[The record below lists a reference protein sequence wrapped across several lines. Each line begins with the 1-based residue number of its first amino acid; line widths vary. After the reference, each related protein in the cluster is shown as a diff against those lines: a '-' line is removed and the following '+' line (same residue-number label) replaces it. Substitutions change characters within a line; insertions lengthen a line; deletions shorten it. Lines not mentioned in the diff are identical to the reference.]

1 MFYNKL
7 YYCKTSNESRD
18 FKVIILD
25 KNNKFCYHMYIC
37 SLVSVLYMYK
47 LSVSDG

>member
-25 KNNKFCYHMYIC
+25 KNKFCYHMYIC
-37 SLVSVLYMYK
+37 SLVTVLYMYK